1 MINETYL
8 LIANIAVWIG
18 IAGYLAFIAAKGV
31 AMERRI
37 AQLEILD
44 NDK

>member
-1 MINETYL
+1 MTNETYL
-8 LIANIAVWIG
+8 LIGNIAVWAG

-37 AQLEILD
+37 TQMEMLD

>member
-18 IAGYLAFIAAKGV
+18 IAGYLVFIAAKGA